1 MGFQGDVLLKTR
13 GENRNGMGLTATVKA
28 RSLLNLLYYCM
39 ALLLEAQRKYSR
51 SSKLFMENNS
61 PERTGW
67 DLERS

>member
-1 MGFQGDVLLKTR
+1 
-13 GENRNGMGLTATVKA
+13 MGLIATVKA
-28 RSLLNLLYYCM
+28 RGLLNLLYYCM